1 MNASYSYPVF
11 LRIEGKPCL
20 VVGGGRVAH
29 RKTLDLLECGASVTV
44 VAESAAPEMT
54 ELEKQGKIRLLE
66 RRAEPEDV
74 LGAFLVFGATDD
86 DGLNAS
92 ICDAARAE
100 GILVNAVD
108 NPSKSDLGSPDFAKQ
123 NPGCHFTSG
132 AVVKRG
138 PLRIAISTSGCSPLI
153 AMGIRS
159 ELEERYGESF
169 GAYIACAGELRCR
182 ILSLPCPL
190 ERKDE
195 ALRWIA
201 GGSAFN
207 LFLGSG
213 REGVW
218 NEARKILFSS

>member
-1 MNASYSYPVF
+1 MDAPCPYPVF
-11 LRIEGKPCL
+11 LAIEGKPCL

-54 ELEKQGKIRLLE
+54 ELAAQGKIRLLR

-74 LGAFLVFGATDD
+74 SGTFLVFGATDD

-108 NPSKSDLGSPDFAKQ
+108 NPSSSD
-123 NPGCHFTSG
+123 FTSG

-153 AMGIRS
+153 ATSIRR

-169 GAYIACAGELRCR
+169 GAYIACAGELRTR

-218 NEARKILFSS
+218 NEVRKILFSS